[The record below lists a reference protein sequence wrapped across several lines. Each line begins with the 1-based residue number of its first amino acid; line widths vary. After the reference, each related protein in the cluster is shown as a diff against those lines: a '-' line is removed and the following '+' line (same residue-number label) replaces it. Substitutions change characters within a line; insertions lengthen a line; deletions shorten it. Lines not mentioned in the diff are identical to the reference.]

1 MGSQV
6 KPPIE
11 HQANTLNDHRLK
23 AVDSICRLKVE
34 RSAIRRTKVKPYSD
48 ALRAFYFLI
57 NAKAVPPEGEGFKP
71 VEWKK
76 NLLKSDIYVELR
88 IEF

>member
-1 MGSQV
+1 MNLSSLFYV
-6 KPPIE
+6 ELRIE
-11 HQANTLNDHRLK
+11 LNDHRLK

-71 VEWKK
+71 VEWKIK
-76 NLLKSDIYVELR
+76 EAELSC
-88 IEF
+88 FDFSH